1 MVDRLRE
8 LRYDRGHPAQNVRVY
23 TDEEDDLRVGTPSD
37 LVQAFAHKY
46 ENLGLAQDAWLDVT
60 AVPRPPLT
68 PKHCAACVRKQVDS
82 IPLEDILPFDTP
94 ERNAG
99 EFDDLPFVIGGDFSL
114 GEVRMIYDLK
124 RIAQWSLRI
133 EKRASRWSERMQRC
147 RLLDGL
153 SPACGSKM
161 TPRRSPTRA
170 PKPGGSLDGSH
181 HGAGRAE
188 VRRAAHRPYPPESL
202 PQPGR
207 NVQVHRGAC
216 GGAVVR

>member
-46 ENLGLAQDAWLDVT
+46 ENLGLAQDDWLDVT

-114 GEVRMIYDLK
+114 GEVRMIYDP
-124 RIAQWSLRI
+124 Q
-133 EKRASRWSERMQRC
+133 
-147 RLLDGL
+147 
-153 SPACGSKM
+153 
-161 TPRRSPTRA
+161 T
-170 PKPGGSLDGSH
+170 
-181 HGAGRAE
+181 
-188 VRRAAHRPYPPESL
+188 HRPMVSTWLMWTILIALGFPCCPVGHYSCL
-202 PQPGR
+202 VVYNKFR
-207 NVQVHRGAC
+207 NLKGFNLVYKQLVT
-216 GGAVVR
+216 